1 MTNFIILCGGSGSR
15 LFPKSREKLPKQ
27 LLVLTNEYTML
38 QNTLLRIHRVI
49 QKSVKTFSKF
59 GYDDKIY
66 IICNKDHSHI
76 VEQSIIELNCLEITI
91 TIISEPKGR
100 DSAPAICIS
109 SLLGSA
115 DDLSFVLPCDHVFDD
130 EEFANCCLKS
140 VDFLENSI
148 VTFGIKPTRVETG
161 YGYIQMN
168 TKTYETLQFIEKP
181 NLENAT
187 KYFNDGNYLWNGGI
201 FAFKNSNMIKCFETY
216 APDILK
222 VCQETMQIM
231 KMKYEDEDEEE
242 YDELVELKTIDLPS
256 EPFVHCRAISVDY
269 AIMEF
274 LCKDKVIDVQRK
286 TIEYTSLWNDIG
298 SFSALYDQLEK
309 NEDGNVFR
317 GEVMSIDTKNS
328 YVESSENS
336 MTAVIGLEN
345 IVVVSTEDALLV
357 CSMDKTQKVKNIVE
371 ELKKKGREE
380 ALFHRKVFRPWGFYQ
395 NIYGNDQSGY
405 KMKKIV
411 VYPGKRLSLQ
421 SHQHRSEHW
430 VIVKGDAK
438 VQVGSEFFMMEGDS
452 HIYIP
457 VNALHRI
464 ENVGSDNL
472 EFTETQIGNYLGED
486 DIIRY
491 EDDFGRV

>member
-38 QNTLLRIHRVI
+38 QNTLLRINGI
-49 QKSVKTFSKF
+49 IKKSVRTFSKF
-59 GYDDKIY
+59 DWHDKIY
-66 IICNKDHSHI
+66 IICNKEHSHI
-76 VEQSIIELNCLEITI
+76 IEKSITELNSLILPV
-91 TIISEPKGR
+91 TIITEPKGR
-100 DSAPAICIS
+100 DSAPAVCIS
-109 SLLGSA
+109 SLLG
-115 DDLSFVLPCDHVFDD
+115 DRNDLSFVLPCDHVFDD
-130 EEFANCCLKS
+130 EEFANCCIKS
-140 VDFLENSI
+140 VNYLENSI

-168 TKTYETLQFIEKP
+168 ARTNDTLQFIEKP

-187 KYFNDGNYLWNGGI
+187 KYFSDGNYLWNGGI
-201 FAFKNSNMIKCFETY
+201 FAFKNSNMLKCFETY

-222 VCQETMQIM
+222 VCQETMQIIDM
-231 KMKYEDEDEEE
+231 E
-242 YDELVELKTIDLPS
+242 YQDDELVQLKTIDLPS

-286 TIEYTSLWNDIG
+286 TIEYTSFWNDIG

-309 NEDGNVFR
+309 NEDGNVFK

-328 YVESSENS
+328 YVETSENS
-336 MTAVIGLEN
+336 LTAVIGLEN
-345 IVVVSTEDALLV
+345 IVVVNTEDALLV
-357 CSMDKTQKVKNIVE
+357 CAMDKTQKVKNIVE

-380 ALFHRKVFRPWGFYQ
+380 ALFHKKVFRPWGFYQ

-421 SHQHRSEHW
+421 SHEHRSEHW
-430 VIVKGDAK
+430 VIVNGNAK
-438 VQVGSEFFMMEGDS
+438 VQVGSEFFIMNGDE

-464 ENVGSDNL
+464 ENIGSENL